1 MTIRPVVTELFH
13 AGRRTD
19 MTKLLVAHRPKIT

>member
-1 MTIRPVVTELFH
+1 MFQ

-19 MTKLLVAHRPKIT
+19 MTKLRVAFFADVPKKKVSHRL